1 MKKIRIGESD
11 VFASQIALGC
21 MRMDKL
27 SVDEAAEVIK
37 AALDSGINFFDHAD
51 IYGQGKSEKIF
62 AEALKQ
68 LAVPRED
75 IFIQSKCGI
84 DAKNACYN
92 FSKDYILEA
101 VDGILERLQS
111 DYLDFLVLHR
121 PDSWMDPT
129 EVNEAF
135 KILKETGKVKHFGV
149 SNHSE
154 NQIKFLETEVQEKL
168 ELNQLQLSL
177 MHADLFKSGFH
188 VNLSYDVMSEG
199 LLEYLRK
206 EKMTIQAW
214 SPFYAGFFKEVFIDH
229 KDYPVLNRKLAQ
241 FAQRYNVSKEAIA
254 IAWLTSHPAEIQV
267 LSGSMNP
274 ERIKKIAAGA
284 DIRLSREEWYDLYRA
299 AGHLLP

>member
-1 MKKIRIGESD
+1 MKKIRLGESD
-11 VFASQIALGC
+11 VWASQVALGC
-21 MRMDKL
+21 MRMDQL
-27 SVDEAAEVIK
+27 SIDEAAEVIQT
-37 AALDSGINFFDHAD
+37 ALNVGIDFFDHAD

-62 AEALKQ
+62 AEALKK
-68 LAVPRED
+68 LDVSRED

-84 DAKNACYN
+84 DAENRCYN
-92 FSKDYILEA
+92 FSKDYILES
-101 VDGILERLQS
+101 VDGILERLQT

-121 PDSWMDPT
+121 PDSWMDPK
-129 EVNEAF
+129 EVNDAF
-135 KILKETGKVKHFGV
+135 EFLKKEGKVRHFGI

-154 NQIKFLETEVQEKL
+154 NQIEFLKTEVQEKL
-168 ELNQLQLSL
+168 EVNQLQLSL

-188 VNLSYDVMSEG
+188 VNLSHDVMSNG

-229 KDYPVLNRKLAQ
+229 KDYPVLNRKLSELAK
-241 FAQRYNVSKEAIA
+241 RYNASKEAIA
-254 IAWLTSHPAEIQV
+254 ISWLTSHPAKIQV

-274 ERIKKIAAGA
+274 ERIKKIAKGA
-284 DIRLSREEWYDLYRA
+284 EIRLSREEWYELYRA